1 MESGK
6 WEPKQNIINDYLQL
20 PVGLGVLTQ
29 WENSLDLV
37 FFLFFSGLGTR
48 NFKVESCWL
57 RKVPLLRRGHEG
69 RKVGGPSAESV

>member
-1 MESGK
+1 MSSMTQRELLTHGD
-6 WEPKQNIINDYLQL
+6 WFRT
-20 PVGLGVLTQ
+20 VMLTQ